1 VAGRFQ
7 AVWAARHLGL
17 GGGHRLGGAG
27 GRWGRNGVLPRGF
40 WQSTRLESRKFWF
53 FVGGCL
59 IEIPRAFLLGRGGVD
74 EIVEFRRRLERR
86 RASGQ
91 FQAFEDSPS
100 NVRVF
105 DCGDKAE
112 RGSAARAL
120 QGVDLEDAL

>member
-1 VAGRFQ
+1 
-7 AVWAARHLGL
+7 
-17 GGGHRLGGAG
+17 
-27 GRWGRNGVLPRGF
+27 
-40 WQSTRLESRKFWF
+40 
-53 FVGGCL
+53 
-59 IEIPRAFLLGRGGVD
+59 LGRGGVG
-74 EIVEFRRRLERR
+74 EIVEFRRRLKRR